1 MTELLDPLAAGFRL
15 DGDRNE
21 AVVLLHGFTGV
32 PTHFRPL
39 AHDLHEA
46 GYTVVVPR
54 LAGHGTSIEDM
65 DRTGAEDWIASATAA
80 YEEAA
85 GDHPLVHLGG
95 LSMGGLISIILAARL
110 PVASVT
116 TIDSP
121 IVVRDP
127 RSYVAPLFARWM
139 PEIRWEEQELDLDP
153 EVEAYWLT
161 YPGFPTRRL
170 GDLNRIMARAIVA
183 ARRVDA
189 PALVIQSKAD
199 ETVAPVSARLLA
211 NVFAGDT
218 RLVWLERS
226 MHNAL
231 LDRERD
237 VISAAVLSHVR
248 DAVPR

>member
-1 MTELLDPLAAGFRL
+1 MGDLFDPLAAGFRL

-32 PTHFRPL
+32 PAHFRPL
-39 AHDLHEA
+39 AADLHGA

-54 LAGHGTSIEDM
+54 LAGHGTSMEDM
-65 DRTGAEDWIASATAA
+65 DRTGAEDWIESATAA
-80 YEEAA
+80 YGEAVA
-85 GDHPLVHLGG
+85 DHALVHLGG
-95 LSMGGLISIILAARL
+95 LSMGGLISILLAARL

-121 IVVRDP
+121 VVVRDP
-127 RSYVAPLFARWM
+127 RTYVAPLFARWM
-139 PEIRWEEQELDLDP
+139 PEIRWEEEDLDLDAEIEP
-153 EVEAYWLT
+153 YWLT

-170 GDLNRIMARAIVA
+170 GDLNRIMARAVVA
-183 ARRVDA
+183 ARRVAA
-189 PALVIQSKAD
+189 PALVIQSRTD
-199 ETVAPVSARLLA
+199 ETVAPISARILA
-211 NVFAGDT
+211 NAFAGDT

-237 VISAAVLSHVR
+237 VISASVRSHLR
-248 DAVPR
+248 DAVP

>member
-32 PTHFRPL
+32 PAHFRPL
-39 AHDLHEA
+39 AGDLHEA
-46 GYTVVVPR
+46 GYTVIVPR
-54 LAGHGTSIEDM
+54 LAGHGTSMEDM
-65 DRTGAEDWIASATAA
+65 DRTGADDWIESATAA

-85 GDHPLVHLGG
+85 ADKALVHLGG
-95 LSMGGLISIILAARL
+95 LSMGGLISILLAARL

-121 IVVRDP
+121 VVVRDP

-139 PEIRWEEQELDLDP
+139 PEIRWEEEQLDLDP
-153 EVEAYWLT
+153 EVEPYWLT

-170 GDLNRIMARAIVA
+170 GDLNRIIGRALLA
-183 ARRVDA
+183 ARRVDV
-189 PALVIQSKAD
+189 PALVIQSRTD
-199 ETVAPVSARLLA
+199 ETVASISARILA
-211 NVFAGDT
+211 NAFTGDT

-237 VISAAVLSHVR
+237 VISAAVRSHLA
-248 DAVPR
+248 DAAP